1 MKMRFTRGLQR
12 ILCATDLSA
21 RSTAALRRAGSLAR
35 QTGARLTL
43 LHVIDTR
50 QPERV
55 ARMRANRAYAELLS
69 QADRAFGSAAGFI
82 DVVVRRGNVLEI
94 IATSAREWDAG
105 LVVVAAPRSRR
116 LDSIVGT
123 TAERLVRTAKLPV
136 LVVRREVQGGYREV
150 AIATNLSSASLPM
163 IRTAVRLGALER
175 ASATVVHAV
184 SPSYDG
190 MMKSAGLDESTIGL
204 YKRSSQERARQR
216 LQTMIADA
224 GLQLERTRMIV
235 RSEPPAAAIRA
246 VLEYQRPELLAIGAS
261 RWFLLKR
268 LLIGSVADRLLRTAP
283 CDVLVIPYRPAILRL
298 GAPTA
303 VASDELSAAVPVR
316 RDITA
321 VPRLVPVQRS
331 LKEHDRGDRRARS
344 HE

>member
-1 MKMRFTRGLQR
+1 MKMPFTRGLQR

-43 LHVIDTR
+43 LHVVDAR

-94 IATSAREWDAG
+94 IATSAREWDAD
-105 LVVVAAPRSRR
+105 LIVVAAPKSRR
-116 LDSIVGT
+116 LESIVGT

-136 LVVRREVQGGYREV
+136 LVVRREVQGGYRDV
-150 AIATNLSSASLPM
+150 AIAANLSSASLPM

-184 SPSYDG
+184 NPSYDG

-224 GLQLERTRMIV
+224 GLPLESTRMIV

-246 VLEYQRPELLAIGAS
+246 VLEHQRPELLAIGAS

-268 LLIGSVADRLLRTAP
+268 LLVGSVADRLLRTAP
-283 CDVLVIPYRPAILRL
+283 CDVLVIPYRPAVLRL

-303 VASDELSAAVPVR
+303 VASDGLSAAVPVR

-321 VPRLVPVQRS
+321 VPRFVPVQRR
-331 LKEHDRGDRRARS
+331 LKEHDGGDRRAHA

>member
-1 MKMRFTRGLQR
+1 VTMPFTRGLQR

-43 LHVIDTR
+43 LHVVDAR

-55 ARMRANRAYAELLS
+55 ARMRANRAYIELLS

-94 IATSAREWDAG
+94 IATSAREWDAD
-105 LVVVAAPRSRR
+105 LIVVAAPKSRR
-116 LDSIVGT
+116 LESIVGT
-123 TAERLVRTAKLPV
+123 TAERLVRTAKRPV
-136 LVVRREVQGGYREV
+136 LVVRREVQGGYRDV
-150 AIATNLSSASLPM
+150 AIAADLSSASLPL

-184 SPSYDG
+184 HPSYDG
-190 MMKSAGLDESTIGL
+190 MMKTAGLDESTIGL
-204 YKRSSQERARQR
+204 YKRTSQEHARQR

-224 GLQLERTRMIV
+224 GLPFESTRTIV

-246 VLEYQRPELLAIGAS
+246 VLEYERPELLAIGAS

-268 LLIGSVADRLLRTAP
+268 ILIGSVADRLLRSAQ
-283 CDVLVIPYRPAILRL
+283 CDVLVIPYRPAVLRL
-298 GAPTA
+298 GRPTA
-303 VASDELSAAVPVR
+303 VASDRLSAVPVR
-316 RDITA
+316 RDITTVA
-321 VPRLVPVQRS
+321 RFVPVQRR
-331 LKEHDRGDRRARS
+331 LQEHDGGDRRARA